1 METPL
6 RTFLFLTLSLFSF
19 FPCLCLTLSRSLSRP
34 MIISDLKD
42 NKWHKEKLSL
52 FGMSFVKCNIWKR
65 VWTFQ
70 SYEMHIRITFA
81 FGNTLQSGFHNF
93 TCEIFKQR
101 RSVYTLDVIWIIFFS
116 IVFLYSF
123 PLGYI
128 LVISPTSWLQSSISK
143 DTSLPFSRAPSK
155 LVCPFTGRR
164 FFRINRSDF

>member
-6 RTFLFLTLSLFSF
+6 RTFLFLTLSLFPF
-19 FPCLCLTLSRSLSRP
+19 FPCLTLSRSLSRP

-70 SYEMHIRITFA
+70 SYEMRIRITFA

-123 PLGYI
+123 PLGYV
-128 LVISPTSWLQSSISK
+128 LVISPTSWLRSSISK
-143 DTSLPFSRAPSK
+143 ETSLPFSRAPSK